1 MMKSKLVLFLSLLSL
16 ALPGLLQGQAVPGL
30 MSYQGFLVDGGGNAL
45 GAGSPINRKMIF
57 RIFDS
62 ATGGTRIWS
71 EEQTV
76 TVADGNFS
84 VVLGQGVEA
93 SYDGSPETPRPS
105 LLTVFGST
113 DRYLEVV
120 VDNGDETLNTTDAPI
135 SPRQR
140 LISSAFAVRAH
151 SADNIATGTDLQLNG
166 SSNYGLGYYGG
177 SRLFNG
183 IDVDGP
189 VLYGN
194 SGGVLGSN
202 QNGTQNIALNWDG
215 NGNVGIGNTTPGE
228 KLDVT
233 GNIKATGQLIVNNG
247 LAQSPATSANGGDGM
262 RLILWPGTSTETPFG
277 FGIANATLYGVV
289 PPNSAHA
296 WYGGTTEYMRL
307 RGDNG
312 NLGVGTSNPQEKVD
326 VFGNIKAS
334 GELKASSVTITGG
347 IKASGT
353 IHTDHNTVSH
363 GQGAHLEWNK
373 EAGGGKTYLLNQR
386 GTGAGGIVFG
396 DVDAL
401 DNYTE
406 TLSIETSGKV
416 RTKNGVHFPGALEPT
431 SGNWLTNGNY
441 ISFGHVGVSEDFLGY
456 SDNTFWL
463 RDSALG
469 GDVAQP
475 NLDVGGDIKS
485 GGTVSGA
492 NIKRGVNDVV
502 VAQAALRIVR
512 GSLKFNPTNSGSFN
526 PATDATIA
534 GEGFTVSGPTP
545 GGPNNHVFSGTFLI
559 TFSSAFAD
567 VPVVT
572 ATINSNFD
580 NYDFI
585 NVFEVTKTY
594 CKIQTQISDGGNH
607 WIPFSFIA
615 IGK

>member
-1 MMKSKLVLFLSLLSL
+1 MMKTKLVLFLSLLSL
-16 ALPGLLQGQAVPGL
+16 ALPGFVLGQAVPGL
-30 MSYQGFLVDGGGNAL
+30 MSYQGFLVDSGGSAL

-76 TVADGNFS
+76 TIADGNFS

-120 VDNGDETLNTTDAPI
+120 VDNGDETLNTSDAPI

-151 SADNIATGTDLQLNG
+151 SAGNIATGTDLQLNG

-194 SGGVLGSN
+194 SGGILGSN
-202 QNGTQNIALNWDG
+202 QDGTQNIALNWDQ
-215 NGNVGIGNTTPGE
+215 NGNVGIGNTSPGE

-233 GNIKATGQLIVNNG
+233 GNIKANGQLIVNNG
-247 LAQSPATSANGGDGM
+247 VAQTPSTSANGGDGM
-262 RLILWPGTSTETPFG
+262 RLILWPGSATETPYG
-277 FGIANATLYGVV
+277 FGITNSTLYGVV
-289 PPNSAHA
+289 PTNSVHA
-296 WYGGTTEYMRL
+296 WYGGTSELMRL

-312 NLGVGTSNPQEKVD
+312 NLGVGTNNPQEKVE

-334 GELKASSVTITGG
+334 GQLQASSVSISGG

-353 IHTDHNTVSH
+353 IHTDHNTVNH

-401 DNYTE
+401 NNYTE

-416 RTKNGVHFPGALEPT
+416 RTKNGIHFPGALEPT
-431 SGNWLTNGNY
+431 SGDWLTNGNY
-441 ISFGHVGVSEDFLGY
+441 ISFGHPGASEDFIGY
-456 SDNTFWL
+456 SSNTFWL

-469 GDVAQP
+469 GDTAQP
-475 NLDVGGDIKS
+475 NLDVGGNITS
-485 GGTVSGA
+485 GGTINGA
-492 NIKRGVNDVV
+492 NITRGGKSAVV
-502 VAQAALRIVR
+502 GETALKIVR

-559 TFSSAFAD
+559 TFSSAFVD

-572 ATINSNFD
+572 ATIN
-580 NYDFI
+580 
-585 NVFEVTKTY
+585 
-594 CKIQTQISDGGNH
+594 
-607 WIPFSFIA
+607 
-615 IGK
+615 